1 MVGAGPCG
9 LRAAIELALLGARV
23 VLLEKRDSFSRNNV
37 LHLWPFT
44 IHDLRALGAKKFYG
58 RFCTGTL
65 DHISEL
71 GFFGGWR
78 GVKLCA
84 PRVPP
89 PWAAQ
94 GPGGASLSAP
104 SPLPGIRQLQLILLK
119 VALLLGVEVHINV
132 QFKGL
137 VPPAGKAA
145 GQGKASLRGG
155 WHPQGQGQGCGWPL
169 WAPQSLC

>member
-9 LRAAIELALLGARV
+9 LRVAIELALLGARV
-23 VLLEKRDSFSRNNV
+23 VLVEKRDSFSRNNV

-65 DHISEL
+65 DHISEFW
-71 GFFGGWR
+71 GEGASS
-78 GVKLCA
+78 A
-84 PRVPP
+84 PPGSQHCGEPRD
-89 PWAAQ
+89 
-94 GPGGASLSAP
+94 PGGAALSAR

-137 VPPAGKAA
+137 APPLGKAG
-145 GQGKASLRGG
+145 GQGKASLWGR
-155 WHPQGQGQGCGWPL
+155 WHPQGQGQGYGWPL
-169 WAPQSLC
+169 